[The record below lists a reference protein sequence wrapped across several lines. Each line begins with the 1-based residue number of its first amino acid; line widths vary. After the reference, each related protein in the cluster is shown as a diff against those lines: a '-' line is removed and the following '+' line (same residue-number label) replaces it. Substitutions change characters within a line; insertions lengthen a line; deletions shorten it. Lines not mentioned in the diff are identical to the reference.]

1 MATKKL
7 LILFSIL
14 MSMFCTRAMAYDIA
28 VKNADSVTI
37 YYNYIND
44 KKDLEVTYETT
55 HYDCYSG
62 SVVIP
67 EEVNYKKRTQKV
79 TRIGYN
85 AFRDC
90 TGLTS
95 VTIPPGVTKIDYQA
109 FIHCTG
115 LTSVTIPNSV
125 TRIIGLAFYGCDS
138 LKDVYCY
145 AKETSLTSADAFLD
159 SPVSTATLHVPAASV
174 KKYKAT
180 MPWKLFGTIVAIE

>member
-44 KKDLEVTYETT
+44 KKDLEVTYETI

-67 EEVNYKKRTQKV
+67 EEVNYKKRARKV

-85 AFRDC
+85 AFRGC
-90 TGLTS
+90 S
-95 VTIPPGVTKIDYQA
+95 S
-109 FIHCTG
+109 

-125 TRIIGLAFYGCDS
+125 TVIENGAF
-138 LKDVYCY
+138 CY
-145 AKETSLTSADAFLD
+145 
-159 SPVSTATLHVPAASV
+159 
-174 KKYKAT
+174 
-180 MPWKLFGTIVAIE
+180 

>member
-67 EEVNYKKRTQKV
+67 EEVNYKKRTRKV

-95 VTIPPGVTKIDYQA
+95 VTIP
-109 FIHCTG
+109 
-115 LTSVTIPNSV
+115 NSV
-125 TRIIGLAFYGCDS
+125 TRIIGLAFAYCDS

-145 AKETSLTSADAFLD
+145 AKEAPLTSADAFLD